1 MVCNLLWYLVTGAD
15 EGGTKLREQML
26 QQVGESWWRSHAR
39 PCFLPPGNEAAVVG
53 CHPGMWNEASV
64 RLNDQMNE
72 RTTEWINEQMNEWT
86 HEWINECIRKDRTRA
101 PTNFTFVSNRYNY
114 IYVELMYLA
123 KAGEWCL
130 SAETGQCSWKMD
142 RWIEMEQMEQG
153 WRKIIYGLLDWFTGD
168 SPSRWSLLR
177 WQAFN
182 NTLSIPNGLIL
193 SSSHW
198 AISFE
203 SEASKQTWL
212 LNEFTKTQEGDKRE
226 IHAELG
232 PWH

>member
-1 MVCNLLWYLVTGAD
+1 
-15 EGGTKLREQML
+15 
-26 QQVGESWWRSHAR
+26 
-39 PCFLPPGNEAAVVG
+39 
-53 CHPGMWNEASV
+53 
-64 RLNDQMNE
+64 
-72 RTTEWINEQMNEWT
+72 
-86 HEWINECIRKDRTRA
+86 
-101 PTNFTFVSNRYNY
+101 
-114 IYVELMYLA
+114 MYLA

-130 SAETGQCSWKMD
+130 SGETGQCSWKMD

-232 PWH
+232 PWR